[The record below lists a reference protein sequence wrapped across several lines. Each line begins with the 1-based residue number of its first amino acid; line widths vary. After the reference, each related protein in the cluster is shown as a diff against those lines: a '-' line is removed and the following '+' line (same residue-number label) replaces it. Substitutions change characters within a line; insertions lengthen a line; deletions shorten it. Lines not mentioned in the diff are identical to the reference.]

1 MMWKTQQAIKD
12 YAIRAA
18 RIHPAFIRVT
28 GLKCSCGKISSP
40 LTEIP
45 VGKTEI
51 SGTEPA
57 HPLIRTTHRKFYKG
71 FIGQARSRK
80 QGSCEETLRNLKR
93 WIALSSGYISV
104 QCIMQLISQVLIR
117 WTMIYPVDR
126 TIQGLNNR
134 CLASYRFTCPVSSN
148 SL

>member
-1 MMWKTQQAIKD
+1 MQD

-28 GLKCSCGKISSP
+28 GLKCSYGKISSP

-51 SGTEPA
+51 SETEPA

-71 FIGQARSRK
+71 FRGKARSLK
-80 QGSCEETLRNLKR
+80 LGSYEETLRNLKR
-93 WIALSSGYISV
+93 WIALSNGYISV
-104 QCIMQLISQVLIR
+104 YWIVQLISLILIR
-117 WTMIYPVDR
+117 WIVIYPVDSA
-126 TIQGLNNR
+126 IQRLNNR
-134 CLASYRFTCPVSSN
+134 CLASYRFTCPVSAN